1 LERTLELVLKSVDRR
16 LEALEERVG
25 EIPDPF
31 VLYYKEPGA
40 SDYVKVNEALDD
52 MYGRINILETLVIN

>member
-1 LERTLELVLKSVDRR
+1 
-16 LEALEERVG
+16 VG